1 MAEKKAHRKRP
12 LKISKGIR
20 APLLILFAATLL
32 VPGCALRKQN
42 SPSATPVASV
52 APPITPH
59 CSDRVDRAKT
69 AGFVGGVLGTIAA
82 SLIGSPFLGVFYRT
96 AGYVMGFASSNP
108 KCPKADTTAESDGSV
123 NKAEPSSSAVIVEE
137 EL

>member
-1 MAEKKAHRKRP
+1 MPKKAHRKRP
-12 LKISKGIR
+12 LKISKRIR
-20 APLLILFAATLL
+20 APLLILLAAALL
-32 VPGCALRKQN
+32 VPGCALRKLN
-42 SPSATPVASV
+42 SPGATPVASV
-52 APPITPH
+52 AAPITPH

-96 AGYVMGFASSNP
+96 AGYVMGFASSSP
-108 KCPKADTTAESDGSV
+108 KCPKADSPAESNGTV
-123 NKAEPSSSAVIVEE
+123 NKTEEFPSAAIVEE